1 MYTKIT
7 DNNIIIKVYDEGCP
21 FNNIKMHSSFIKD
34 YIKSYFPMYPE
45 TSCEEIEKNLKEDGC
60 FVFCGNVF
68 TAEDVTTDS
77 DVVR

>member
-1 MYTKIT
+1 
-7 DNNIIIKVYDEGCP
+7 
-21 FNNIKMHSSFIKD
+21 
-34 YIKSYFPMYPE
+34 MYPE